1 MDTYIINGV
10 EVQYDT
16 FDLTNLE
23 LYGAEAERL
32 HAKAEAANAVSK
44 SGAPYADQIA
54 ALREL
59 CEDLL
64 DSFDCLLG
72 EGMAERIF
80 GGRMNV
86 MDITQ
91 AYKQFIDDVNARV
104 RTMQPA
110 SAGNREQRRA
120 AERAR
125 RREEAAKRA
134 AKRAAGD
141 AE

>member
-1 MDTYIINGV
+1 MDKYIINGV
-10 EVQYDT
+10 EVEYDT

-32 HAKAEAANAVSK
+32 HAKAEEANAVSK
-44 SGAPYADQIA
+44 SGAPYTEQIA

-72 EGMAERIF
+72 EGMAEKIF

-86 MDITQ
+86 MDITL
-91 AYKQFIDDVNARV
+91 AYKQFIDDITARV
-104 RTMQPA
+104 RAMQPV

-125 RREEAAKRA
+125 RREEAAQRA

>member
-32 HAKAEAANAVSK
+32 HAKAEEANAVSK
-44 SGAPYADQIA
+44 SGAPYADQVA

-104 RTMQPA
+104 RAMQPA

-125 RREEAAKRA
+125 RREEAAQRA

-141 AE
+141 AK

>member
-1 MDTYIINGV
+1 MDKYIINGV
-10 EVQYDT
+10 EVEYDT

-23 LYGAEAERL
+23 LYGSEAERL
-32 HAKAEAANAVSK
+32 HKKAEEANAVSK
-44 SGAPYADQIA
+44 GGAPYAEQVA

-59 CEDLL
+59 CEDIL

-72 EGMAERIF
+72 DGMAEKIF

-86 MDITQ
+86 MNITQ
-91 AYKQFIDDVNARV
+91 AYKQFIDDITVRV
-104 RTMQPA
+104 RAMQA
-110 SAGNREQRRA
+110 ETGGNREQRRA
-120 AERAR
+120 ADRAR
-125 RREEAAKRA
+125 RREEAEQRA

>member
-1 MDTYIINGV
+1 MDKYIINGV
-10 EVQYDT
+10 EVEYDT

-23 LYGAEAERL
+23 LYGSEAERL
-32 HAKAEAANAVSK
+32 HAKAEEANAVSK
-44 SGAPYADQIA
+44 SGAPYTEQIA

-72 EGMAERIF
+72 EGMAEKIF

-86 MDITQ
+86 MDITM
-91 AYKQFIDDVNARV
+91 AYKQFIDDITARV
-104 RTMQPA
+104 RAMQPV

-125 RREEAAKRA
+125 RREEAAQRA